1 LQYHAQQK
9 SSKKA
14 RCIIATDYS
23 IFIEEIITEWN
34 QYPDHKRPWGPEQD
48 KINHQG
54 SNTKMHPLHVFR
66 VMGKPANP
74 PKYDIP
80 YRRVAFIPSVIHQF
94 PEAIAA
100 FSQIPAMQFITP

>member
-1 LQYHAQQK
+1 
-9 SSKKA
+9 
-14 RCIIATDYS
+14 
-23 IFIEEIITEWN
+23 
-34 QYPDHKRPWGPEQD
+34 
-48 KINHQG
+48 
-54 SNTKMHPLHVFR
+54 
-66 VMGKPANP
+66 MGKPANP